1 MLLNLGVIAA
11 RALDAFL
18 IVIADG
24 HRECEV
30 LATFLAKIFVER
42 HRGSPGEFLDCRGS
56 YYNSADNRFQPARLV
71 VENPSGPP

>member
-1 MLLNLGVIAA
+1 LFNLGVIAA
-11 RALDAFL
+11 WALDAFL

-42 HRGSPGEFLDCRGS
+42 HRGSPVEFL
-56 YYNSADNRFQPARLV
+56 
-71 VENPSGPP
+71 